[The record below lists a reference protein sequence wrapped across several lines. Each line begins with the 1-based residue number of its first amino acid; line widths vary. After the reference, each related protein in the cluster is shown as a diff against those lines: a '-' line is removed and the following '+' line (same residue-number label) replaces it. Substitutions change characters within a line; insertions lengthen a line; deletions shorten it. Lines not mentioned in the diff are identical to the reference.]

1 MPDAITLLTQ
11 DHREVEHLFSLFEAG
26 GGEQIAK
33 QICQEL
39 EVHTTI
45 EEEIVYPVLQRQV
58 DKAMAKEAGQE
69 HKEAKGII
77 EKIKKTLP
85 GGNGRGGGQEK
96 LSQLV
101 SQLKE
106 AIEHHVEEEEDEVF
120 PKMQEKVGD
129 KLSDMGQELVARKH
143 ELRAQVQDQSGG
155 RGSDQD
161 LLDLTKEE
169 LYERAKEADIPGRSS
184 MSKEELAQALQ
195 QAG

>member
-11 DHREVEHLFSLFEAG
+11 DHREVQHLFSLFESG

-58 DKAMAKEAGQE
+58 DKEMAKEAGQE

-77 EKIKKTLP
+77 EQIKKALSS
-85 GGNGRGGGQEK
+85 GNGRGGGQEN
-96 LSQLV
+96 LPELV
-101 SQLKE
+101 GQLKE
-106 AIEHHVEEEEDEVF
+106 AIEHHVAEEENEVF
-120 PKMQEKVGD
+120 PKMQQKVGNE
-129 KLSDMGQELVARKH
+129 LAGMGQELAARKQ
-143 ELRAQVQDQSGG
+143 ELLAQVQGRSAG
-155 RGSDQD
+155 RGSDD

-169 LYERAKEADIPGRSS
+169 LYERAKEADIPGRSN

>member
-11 DHREVEHLFSLFEAG
+11 DHRQVEHLFSLFEAG

-45 EEEIVYPVLQRQV
+45 EEEIVYPVLEREV
-58 DKAMAKEAGQE
+58 DKKMAKEATQE
-69 HKEAKGII
+69 HQEAEGII
-77 EKIKKTLP
+77 KKIKSTLS
-85 GGNGRGGGQEK
+85 GGNGRGNGKGR
-96 LSQLV
+96 LADLV

-106 AIEHHVEEEEDEVF
+106 AIEHHVEEEENEVF
-120 PKMQEKVGD
+120 PKMKEQVGD
-129 KLSDMGQELVARKH
+129 KLAAMGQELARRKQ
-143 ELRAQVQDQSGG
+143 ELLQHAEAGEQDGEPAG
-155 RGSDQD
+155 D

-169 LYERAKEADIPGRSS
+169 LYEKAKEADIPGRSN

-195 QAG
+195 EAG